1 MFCPKCGNEIA
12 EGSAFCGKRGAPVGA
27 QAGGSAPVGGA
38 QGAASGSAGA
48 GAPTP
53 KRNGAKIGAIAAVV
67 VVALVL
73 VAGFATNWFG
83 LAGVQP
89 KEAVE
94 VPAASQGADEAQ
106 GANAADGQSAD
117 ANESAG
123 DAQGGSQDATGAAV
137 KSAVEA
143 YTWDELSRISAEIGA
158 AGDEAAAIEVA
169 KKYNLCTPEG
179 KLDGT
184 QVKSVALADGTQTT
198 VQIVGFAHDDKTAG
212 GKAGITFIFGD
223 CVGEAPMNST
233 DTNAGGWEASQMRA
247 YLNGDWRTQ
256 LPQDLDA
263 VIVPVDKL
271 SNNVG
276 ETDAVSAVTTTSD
289 ALWLFSLSELAGAVP
304 AGRTGEGYGLL
315 RRAMWTFWMQRD
327 RNTGFSATWAWA
339 WETAKMPA
347 SLRRAQT
354 RTLSGGYVPR
364 SHATG
369 TAFCVSTNTDIHLR
383 DPTVLAAQITWFL
396 AFAFKPIQVSK
407 NLHARDA
414 NRRKGLPM
422 SSAFLIEAGII
433 GGPVGKERI
442 RMGFLDNVTSAVNR
456 RTAAAGRGADKIKLN
471 ARIGE
476 LNKQRQGLAAQ
487 LGTSL
492 YEAAANEKDGE

>member
-1 MFCPKCGNEIA
+1 MFCPKCGSEIA
-12 EGSAFCGKRGAPVGA
+12 EGAAFCGKCGAPVGA

-169 KKYNLCTPEG
+169 KKYNL
-179 KLDGT
+179 
-184 QVKSVALADGTQTT
+184 
-198 VQIVGFAHDDKTAG
+198 
-212 GKAGITFIFGD
+212 
-223 CVGEAPMNST
+223 
-233 DTNAGGWEASQMRA
+233 
-247 YLNGDWRTQ
+247 
-256 LPQDLDA
+256 
-263 VIVPVDKL
+263 
-271 SNNVG
+271 
-276 ETDAVSAVTTTSD
+276 
-289 ALWLFSLSELAGAVP
+289 
-304 AGRTGEGYGLL
+304 
-315 RRAMWTFWMQRD
+315 
-327 RNTGFSATWAWA
+327 
-339 WETAKMPA
+339 
-347 SLRRAQT
+347 
-354 RTLSGGYVPR
+354 
-364 SHATG
+364 
-369 TAFCVSTNTDIHLR
+369 
-383 DPTVLAAQITWFL
+383 
-396 AFAFKPIQVSK
+396 
-407 NLHARDA
+407 
-414 NRRKGLPM
+414 
-422 SSAFLIEAGII
+422 
-433 GGPVGKERI
+433 
-442 RMGFLDNVTSAVNR
+442 
-456 RTAAAGRGADKIKLN
+456 
-471 ARIGE
+471 
-476 LNKQRQGLAAQ
+476 
-487 LGTSL
+487 
-492 YEAAANEKDGE
+492 

>member
-1 MFCPKCGNEIA
+1 
-12 EGSAFCGKRGAPVGA
+12 
-27 QAGGSAPVGGA
+27 
-38 QGAASGSAGA
+38 
-48 GAPTP
+48 
-53 KRNGAKIGAIAAVV
+53 
-67 VVALVL
+67 
-73 VAGFATNWFG
+73 
-83 LAGVQP
+83 
-89 KEAVE
+89 
-94 VPAASQGADEAQ
+94 
-106 GANAADGQSAD
+106 
-117 ANESAG
+117 
-123 DAQGGSQDATGAAV
+123 
-137 KSAVEA
+137 
-143 YTWDELSRISAEIGA
+143 
-158 AGDEAAAIEVA
+158 
-169 KKYNLCTPEG
+169 
-179 KLDGT
+179 
-184 QVKSVALADGTQTT
+184 
-198 VQIVGFAHDDKTAG
+198 
-212 GKAGITFIFGD
+212 
-223 CVGEAPMNST
+223 MNST

-442 RMGFLDNVTSAVNR
+442 SMGFLDNVTSGGEPEDG
-456 RTAAAGRGADKIKLN
+456 GRGARRRQDQ
-471 ARIGE
+471 AERPHRRA
-476 LNKQRQGLAAQ
+476 KQAAPGLAAQ

>member
-1 MFCPKCGNEIA
+1 MFCPKCGSEIA
-12 EGSAFCGKRGAPVGA
+12 EGAAFCGKCGAPVGA
-27 QAGGSAPVGGA
+27 QVGGAAPTKNA
-38 QGAASGSAGA
+38 QGAAGA
-48 GAPTP
+48 AVGGAPAP
-53 KRNGAKIGAIAAVV
+53 KKNGAKIGTVAAVV
-67 VVALVL
+67 VVLVVL

-94 VPAASQGADEAQ
+94 VPASSQNTEGQQGADATVQ
-106 GANAADGQSAD
+106 GAAEQQGDAA
-117 ANESAG
+117 AG
-123 DAQGGSQDATGAAV
+123 DAQGGSQGAAGAAV

-143 YTWDELSRISAEIGA
+143 YTWDELSQISAEIGA

-184 QVKSVALADGTQTT
+184 QVKSVTLADGTQTT

-256 LPQDLDA
+256 LPEDLDA

-304 AGRTGEGYGLL
+304 AGRTGEGYGLFEEGYVDVL
-315 RRAMWTFWMQRD
+315 DAAGSQYGLFCDMGVGMG
-327 RNTGFSATWAWA
+327 NSENACLV
-339 WETAKMPA
+339 K
-347 SLRRAQT
+347 T
-354 RTLSGGYVPR
+354 RTDTYAFWWLRTSEPRDGYCFLRVDQHGYTPSGSDGASCANYMVP
-364 SHATG
+364 G
-369 TAFCVSTNTDIHLR
+369 FCI
-383 DPTVLAAQITWFL
+383 
-396 AFAFKPIQVSK
+396 
-407 NLHARDA
+407 
-414 NRRKGLPM
+414 
-422 SSAFLIEAGII
+422 
-433 GGPVGKERI
+433 
-442 RMGFLDNVTSAVNR
+442 
-456 RTAAAGRGADKIKLN
+456 
-471 ARIGE
+471 
-476 LNKQRQGLAAQ
+476 
-487 LGTSL
+487 
-492 YEAAANEKDGE
+492 